1 MAQGDALATRGYAS
15 DFPILG
21 LLEYYS
27 DPLATR
33 GYDSSIHNTSE
44 FLVMKLALTGKWARI
59 DFTGKRAAIAFT
71 GKRAKVTF
79 TKVDC

>member
-21 LLEYYS
+21 LIEYYS

-33 GYDSSIHNTSE
+33 GYDSSIHNTAE
-44 FLVMKLALTGKWARI
+44 FLVMKLALVGKRAAVDR
-59 DFTGKRAAIAFT
+59 TGKRALITIA
-71 GKRAKVTF
+71 
-79 TKVDC
+79 KVDC